1 MIMSYPDIEA
11 FLAVAREG
19 QLTRAAE
26 RLGTSVTTLHRR
38 IATLEAAI
46 GTGLFV
52 RSSGGHRLSEAG
64 ERLLASANGV
74 EAAIGGFRSAAVAVR
89 TAPEGKVRIA
99 APEMIVLHLLA
110 PRVAALR
117 KAAPRIV
124 PEFLSSPDQARLAER
139 EADIAVR
146 LSDPGEASLV
156 ARRSGSVRFGLYAP
170 DVAVAV
176 HQAERS
182 ADGWLPVPWVGWNDA
197 LTGLSVARC
206 AIGLLSSELQVGA
219 ANTIPQ
225 QLELARA
232 LGAAIVLPN
241 FIGRREAGLR
251 CVAAASSHLL
261 ELPLWLVVNQEVRG
275 LPAME
280 SVARW
285 VRQCLSE
292 LR

>member
-1 MIMSYPDIEA
+1 MSYPDIEA

-19 QLTRAAE
+19 QLARAAE
-26 RLGTSVTTLHRR
+26 QLGTSVTTLHRR

-74 EAAIGGFRSAAVAVR
+74 EAAMGGFRRAAAAVR
-89 TAPEGKVRIA
+89 TTPEGKVRIA

-117 KAAPRIV
+117 EAAPRIV
-124 PEFLSSPDQARLAER
+124 PEFMSSPDRARLAER
-139 EADIAVR
+139 QADMAVR

-156 ARRSGSVRFGLYAP
+156 ARRTGSIRFGLYAP
-170 DVAVAV
+170 DAAVAV
-176 HQAERS
+176 QQAERT
-182 ADGWLPVPWVGWNDA
+182 ADGWLPVSWVGWNDA
-197 LTGLSVARC
+197 LTGLPVARC
-206 AIGLLSSELQVGA
+206 SAGLLPPELQAGA
-219 ANTIPQ
+219 ANALSQ

-232 LGAAIVLPN
+232 LGAAIVLPD
-241 FIGRREAGLR
+241 FIARREADLR
-251 CVAAASSHLL
+251 RVAAAPSPLL

-280 SVARW
+280 AVAHWIRL
-285 VRQCLSE
+285 CLSE